1 MLCSP
6 SLFALL
12 LAPLAVGDV
21 LDYACEAV
29 CEEVAECATKGTYCK
44 SWHEPK
50 ACFGLYW
57 SGGGKMCYQP
67 TDPYCP
73 AEYPVLCEE
82 VAPFAPR
89 EGDDA
94 TSAAST
100 APRSTTI
107 FEKMM
112 WVKTTTTTRL
122 QTTTTPR
129 PTEPPST
136 TNDFYGAMD
145 GAAAA
150 AAMVAGET
158 ASSEEPQGRYCGF
171 LGEFIPLS
179 MYFND
184 ETFDMA
190 GVSENDI
197 EGIPYSLSASGC
209 IIPDYQYP
217 PFAEVL
223 SASGG
228 ERNPFYVV
236 YDSSKGEIR
245 GTVQGAKII
254 ATPC

>member
-1 MLCSP
+1 
-6 SLFALL
+6 
-12 LAPLAVGDV
+12 
-21 LDYACEAV
+21 
-29 CEEVAECATKGTYCK
+29 
-44 SWHEPK
+44 
-50 ACFGLYW
+50 
-57 SGGGKMCYQP
+57 MCYQP

-100 APRSTTI
+100 VPSSTTV

-112 WVKTTTTTRL
+112 WVRPTTTTRL
-122 QTTTTPR
+122 RTTTTPR
-129 PTEPPST
+129 PTEPPGT

-150 AAMVAGET
+150 MVVGET
-158 ASSEEPQGRYCGF
+158 ASSEPQGRYCGF

-184 ETFDMA
+184 ETFDIA

-223 SASGG
+223 SSSDG

-245 GTVQGAKII
+245 GTVQGAKIS